1 MKLYKFAVPVIKII
15 QKTKSNTVIIE
26 SGIVKNN
33 HAIKAEIIIWI
44 NKRNLDERVKRSSR
58 KPINPAVPAIKVK
71 DISFI
76 TKTPIIKKTIHIPI
90 PPARG
95 VGNEWELRPLGL
107 SIKAMPGP
115 NFDMR
120 AAQKVLK
127 KKDRKAG
134 SKIGRRW
141 WVVPATDITLNS

>member
-1 MKLYKFAVPVIKII
+1 MVVPAIKTT
-15 QKTKSNTVIIE
+15 QNPKRATAEIE
-26 SGIVKNN
+26 SGIIKNSQ
-33 HAIKAEIIIWI
+33 AARAEMI
-44 NKRNLDERVKRSSR
+44 NWMHKRSLDERVKRSSR
-58 KPINPAVPAIKVK
+58 KPINPAVPAINVK

-76 TKTPIIKKTIHIPI
+76 MKTPRIKKTIHIPI
-90 PPARG
+90 PPPRG

-115 NFDMR
+115 NFDTR

-127 KKDRKAG
+127 KKERKAE

-141 WVVPATDITLNS
+141 RVVPSTDITLNS